1 MKIKNIKC
9 IFSIL
14 IIIFALTSC
23 DKNELNNLETI
34 KVKNGYSIENGYIKF
49 ENINEYKAL
58 YEKLSNASKLE
69 LEIWNKNLPFKSLEL
84 KYNEDNIQMYVA
96 DNNSTN
102 EMGEQLNTKR
112 LNPTLA
118 SLFNENGVLVINDT
132 ILKIKDEFL
141 YTITNGDFSLLEKID
156 NNINFKSENISKELH
171 TIKLEPTKDLNPDGQ
186 QKEISDRTYVFYTA
200 SDERESV
207 NFDAD
212 ISGGFLT
219 IKMNGRHQNKSG
231 ILGWIFSSSS
241 SMVYGKINATGT
253 HGSLNINT
261 NNETFYNVETVSLK
275 YYVGSGSSKVPFDLN
290 VTYTY
295 KKTNNTAYI
304 HKWKGT
310 STTTAG
316 TFTRNYHWQQ
326 F

>member
-23 DKNELNNLETI
+23 DKNELNNFETI
-34 KVKNGYSIENGYIKF
+34 KVKNGYSVENGYIKF

-96 DNNSTN
+96 DNNLTN

-132 ILKIKDEFL
+132 ILKVKNEFL
-141 YTITNGDFSLLEKID
+141 YSITNGDFSLLNRIEND
-156 NNINFKSENISKELH
+156 INFVSKYVSKKLH
-171 TIKLEPTKDLNPDGQ
+171 TIKLEATKEVNSDGM
-186 QKEISDRTYVFYTA
+186 QKNISDRTSVFYT
-200 SDERESV
+200 SSKTREAV
-207 NFDAD
+207 NFDAYV
-212 ISGGFLT
+212 SGGYINFE
-219 IKMNGRHQNKSG
+219 MNGRYQKKG
-231 ILGWIFSSSS
+231 LLGWISSSS
-241 SMVYGKINATGT
+241 SPMVSGKINATGI
-253 HGSLNINT
+253 HGSNNVNT
-261 NNETFYNVETVSLK
+261 NNAYLYNIEYVYL
-275 YYVGSGSSKVPFDLN
+275 YFYVGDFNVTFNLD

-295 KKTNNTAYI
+295 KKTNATAYL
-304 HKWKGT
+304 HDWQ
-310 STTTAG
+310 SSSPTTTAG
-316 TFTRNYHWQQ
+316 TFTRNYYWQQ

>member
-23 DKNELNNLETI
+23 DKNELNNFETI
-34 KVKNGYSIENGYIKF
+34 KVKNGYSVENGYIKF

-96 DNNSTN
+96 DNNLTN

-132 ILKIKDEFL
+132 ILKVKNEFL
-141 YTITNGDFSLLEKID
+141 YSITNG
-156 NNINFKSENISKELH
+156 
-171 TIKLEPTKDLNPDGQ
+171 LN
-186 QKEISDRTYVFYTA
+186 
-200 SDERESV
+200 
-207 NFDAD
+207 
-212 ISGGFLT
+212 
-219 IKMNGRHQNKSG
+219 
-231 ILGWIFSSSS
+231 
-241 SMVYGKINATGT
+241 
-253 HGSLNINT
+253 
-261 NNETFYNVETVSLK
+261 
-275 YYVGSGSSKVPFDLN
+275 
-290 VTYTY
+290 
-295 KKTNNTAYI
+295 
-304 HKWKGT
+304 
-310 STTTAG
+310 STCKC
-316 TFTRNYHWQQ
+316 N
-326 F
+326 

>member
-23 DKNELNNLETI
+23 DKNELNNFETI
-34 KVKNGYSIENGYIKF
+34 KVKNGYSVENGYIKF

-96 DNNSTN
+96 DNNLTN

-132 ILKIKDEFL
+132 ILKVKNEFL
-141 YTITNGDFSLLEKID
+141 YSITNGLNSTCKCNRILI
-156 NNINFKSENISKELH
+156 NNLFKFFVWREVSK
-171 TIKLEPTKDLNPDGQ
+171 
-186 QKEISDRTYVFYTA
+186 S
-200 SDERESV
+200 
-207 NFDAD
+207 
-212 ISGGFLT
+212 
-219 IKMNGRHQNKSG
+219 
-231 ILGWIFSSSS
+231 
-241 SMVYGKINATGT
+241 
-253 HGSLNINT
+253 
-261 NNETFYNVETVSLK
+261 
-275 YYVGSGSSKVPFDLN
+275 
-290 VTYTY
+290 
-295 KKTNNTAYI
+295 
-304 HKWKGT
+304 
-310 STTTAG
+310 
-316 TFTRNYHWQQ
+316 FTRSIIEFIFNPLNLFVGYFTKVLTLWDILPDKPVGV
-326 F
+326 FIGTTFP

>member
-23 DKNELNNLETI
+23 DKNELNNFETI
-34 KVKNGYSIENGYIKF
+34 KVKNGYSVENGYIKF

-96 DNNSTN
+96 DNNLTN

-141 YTITNGDFSLLEKID
+141 YTITNGDFSLLEKIN
-156 NNINFKSENISKELH
+156 NNINFKNEYISKGLH
-171 TIKLEPTKDLNPDGQ
+171 TIKLEPTKDLNSDGQ
-186 QKEISDRTYVFYTA
+186 QKAISDRTYVFYTA

-212 ISGGFLT
+212 ISGGYLT
-219 IKMNGRHQNKSG
+219 IKMHGRYQKKSG

-241 SMVYGKINATGT
+241 SMVYGKINATGI
-253 HGSLNINT
+253 HGSNNVNT
-261 NNETFYNVETVSLK
+261 NNTYSYDIEYVELK
-275 YYVGSGSSKVPFDLN
+275 FFVGESQVPFNLN

-316 TFTRNYHWQQ
+316 TFTRNYYWQQ

>member
-1 MKIKNIKC
+1 
-9 IFSIL
+9 
-14 IIIFALTSC
+14 
-23 DKNELNNLETI
+23 
-34 KVKNGYSIENGYIKF
+34 
-49 ENINEYKAL
+49 L
-58 YEKLSNASKLE
+58 YEKLSSASKLE

-96 DNNSTN
+96 DNNLTN

-156 NNINFKSENISKELH
+156 NNINFKNEYISKGLH
-171 TIKLEPTKDLNPDGQ
+171 TIKLEPTKDLNSDGQ
-186 QKEISDRTYVFYTA
+186 QKAISDRTYVFYT
-200 SDERESV
+200 SSKTRESV
-207 NFDAD
+207 NFDATLSNGY
-212 ISGGFLT
+212 IRFE
-219 IKMNGRHQNKSG
+219 MNGRYQKKG
-231 ILGWIFSSSS
+231 LLGWISSTSS
-241 SMVYGKINATGT
+241 PMVYGKINAKGT
-253 HGSLNINT
+253 HGSLDINT
-261 NNETFYNVETVSLK
+261 NNETFYNVETVFLE
-275 YYVGSGSSKVPFDLN
+275 YYVGSGSSKVTFNLD

-295 KKTNNTAYI
+295 KKTNSTAKI
-304 HKWKGT
+304 HEWGDDGI

-316 TFTRNYHWQQ
+316 TFTRNYYWQQ